1 MWKYNVMHAYHTT
14 YHTTRGSLCGRGVVY
29 LCSKLCF
36 CFYVAGDEASM
47 CSSQA
52 CSKLVM
58 LQRLYACFDTCYC
71 VSPLC
76 KVVYS
81 VCLYVCDYIVNNE
94 HTISSFYDKTFQV
107 RACVYI

>member
-1 MWKYNVMHAYHTT
+1 
-14 YHTTRGSLCGRGVVY
+14 
-29 LCSKLCF
+29 
-36 CFYVAGDEASM
+36 M

-94 HTISSFYDKTFQV
+94 HMRTARSHLSMTKHFKCAYACIIKTT
-107 RACVYI
+107 VYMGVKSKHILIHS